1 MIAWVRLARRMPNP
15 FLADIA
21 KHAHR
26 RLPRESRLPLARL
39 ARARRRMVQAHAS
52 AVSTASVPARARRR
66 AAARLGVAGQA
77 SNRAGPAY
85 AYRDLGGVFRAG
97 GATAH
102 SHGRRQWGVADGG
115 HGFVFPA
122 RIEESVPSA
131 SAATMQQSAD
141 TIPTTTDLQDGPP
154 LPPTQPADSMIP
166 DQRDDGMQA
175 LPADDPAQPAHSAQP
190 REATVSVQIDEQ
202 GNPLQV
208 SVQRSS
214 GSATFDNA
222 ALLQVQARQ
231 FPPTL
236 RDGEPVPATLSVSVS
251 APSASH

>member
-1 MIAWVRLARRMPNP
+1 MPIDDYRASLGSLWQGLRARVAGWCKPTHPRFPLHLFLLALGVGLLLGLAWL
-15 FLADIA
+15 A
-21 KHAHR
+21 KHRIVLALR
-26 RLPRESRLPLARL
+26 TPTATLVASSGPGAPLPTP
-39 ARARRRMVQAHAS
+39 M
-52 AVSTASVPARARRR
+52 
-66 AAARLGVAGQA
+66 
-77 SNRAGPAY
+77 
-85 AYRDLGGVFRAG
+85 
-97 GATAH
+97 
-102 SHGRRQWGVADGG
+102 ADGNG
-115 HGFVFPA
+115 ALPMAGTAASSLA
-122 RIEESVPSA
+122 RIEDSVPSA

-141 TIPTTTDLQDGPP
+141 TFPTTTNLQDSPP
-154 LPPTQPADSMIP
+154 LPTQPADSMIP

-222 ALLQVQARQ
+222 ALLQVRARH